1 MSKVR
6 FNVDFNKINE
16 DQERMNSGGI
26 YFKQQDIGKNEEV
39 DMRVLPGLDSLQGSF
54 YMKVHSIWMNN
65 KNYISPRTFGE
76 NCPILDAVDAEK
88 KSGKN
93 AKILELIESDL
104 FSAREEYWMQV
115 LILEPKWKGNAL
127 KEVKVVGEKSKIF
140 KCTYSVLKAMNGYF
154 SHRQYQNGT
163 DLGVFDP
170 EKGYNCIIKKVV
182 KENNTSYTV
191 MMWTSPWEIPD
202 EYLEEENFIDIYDE
216 VAKLIRPDDELQEA
230 WDEFIGKSKKKK
242 KKVEEE
248 EDDDDDDEDDEKPA
262 KKSSFKPGSKKPVHK
277 VEVEEEDDDDDDY
290 EEEEEEE
297 EEPKPVK
304 KKKLLDRL
312 K

>member
-1 MSKVR
+1 MSKLR

-26 YFKQQDIGKNEEV
+26 FFKQQDIGKNEEV
-39 DMRVLPGLDSLQGSF
+39 DIRVLPGLDSLQGSF
-54 YMKVHSIWMNN
+54 YLKVHSIWMNN

-76 NCPILDAVDAEK
+76 PCPILDAVDREK
-88 KSGKN
+88 KLGKN
-93 AKILELIESDL
+93 QEILDLIESDL

-115 LILEPKWKGNAL
+115 LVLEPKWKGNVL
-127 KEVKVVGEKSKIF
+127 KEVNVAGNKSKIF
-140 KCTYSVLKAMNGYF
+140 KCTYSVLKAMNGFF

-191 MMWTSPWEIPD
+191 MMWTSPWEVP
-202 EYLEEENFIDIYDE
+202 EEFLEEEAFLDVYDIVAEQVVSDE
-216 VAKLIRPDDELQEA
+216 KLQEA
-230 WDEFIGKSKKKK
+230 WDEFIGKDSKKKK
-242 KKVEEE
+242 KKAVVE
-248 EDDDDDDEDDEKPA
+248 DDDEDDEEEEEAPKAKFKPSA
-262 KKSSFKPGSKKPVHK
+262 KKATVAK
-277 VEVEEEDDDDDDY
+277 VEEEDDDDY

-297 EEPKPVK
+297 VKPAK
-304 KKKLLDRL
+304 KKSLLDRI